1 MNQTLTLA
9 CLIAAGVGLVLQN
22 TLMVRIT
29 QSASTILIAMLLNS
43 LVGIVIFVTILLL
56 KHGAAGFQELAISV
70 KWWTLIPGLLGSFFV
85 FASISGYQNVG
96 AATTIAVLIASQLVG
111 GVSDRSDSRAPRP
124 ASRAGWPALRRG
136 DAGGR
141 RLAGGQT
148 PVLAAKLV
156 NFAAAGQLLPARLLL
171 LVLLA
176 AMVGDGS
183 PQTLLLNVAL
193 FPSQLRVIAQRDQQF
208 IHVGNDAFG
217 NRGVHARDDLIQ
229 MRHVFLLAA

>member
-56 KHGAAGFQELAISV
+56 KHGAAGFQELAVSV

-111 GVSDRSDSRAPRP
+111 A
-124 ASRAGWPALRRG
+124 
-136 DAGGR
+136 
-141 RLAGGQT
+141 
-148 PVLAAKLV
+148 
-156 NFAAAGQLLPARLLL
+156 
-171 LVLLA
+171 
-176 AMVGDGS
+176 
-183 PQTLLLNVAL
+183 
-193 FPSQLRVIAQRDQQF
+193 
-208 IHVGNDAFG
+208 
-217 NRGVHARDDLIQ
+217 
-229 MRHVFLLAA
+229 